1 MSVSIDKFRVN
12 AIIITVGSGV
22 AQSAE
27 QRTVNPLV
35 AGSSPASGAIFL
47 FCHVKNKEPPLIRG
61 LFVITF
67 IGREWF
73 ILFGQVHGPA

>member
-1 MSVSIDKFRVN
+1 
-12 AIIITVGSGV
+12 
-22 AQSAE
+22 
-27 QRTVNPLV
+27 
-35 AGSSPASGAIFL
+35 
-47 FCHVKNKEPPLIRG
+47 LIRG

>member
-1 MSVSIDKFRVN
+1 MSLDKRVLPP
-12 AIIITVGSGV
+12 
-22 AQSAE
+22 E
-27 QRTVNPLV
+27 P
-35 AGSSPASGAIFL
+35 FL